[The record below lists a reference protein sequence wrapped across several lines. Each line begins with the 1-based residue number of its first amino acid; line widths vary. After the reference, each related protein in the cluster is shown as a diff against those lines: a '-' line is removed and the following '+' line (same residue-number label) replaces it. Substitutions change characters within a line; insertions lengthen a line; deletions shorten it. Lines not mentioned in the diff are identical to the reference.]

1 MLALGLA
8 APSGGCAKSV
18 APERVALEY
27 ARAVFASDA
36 SAIYRLVSDD
46 DRRARDETTFRGQQ
60 AEPRGFARE
69 LVHQLASYITA
80 TPVSSTI
87 DGRRGTVKLKL
98 TLPDANAP
106 AISGLARDWDDEAL
120 ERLSFADRR
129 RIVDQLAELHRA
141 GTLPTIDGEETF
153 ELVKQEAGWRVFANW
168 AGGVHL
174 HFAATVDRSVPLEV
188 SVAPSDVTVNPGD
201 RVRVTVHARNRTSHD
216 VTTRVG
222 HRIEPA
228 AQSQHLALVQCPL
241 FVPITLRGG
250 ETREFTSVYLV
261 LADVPRT
268 VKGFAVTYEIRAVET
283 GAAFPGV
290 RRTSDIAGHLGPQM
304 SSISA
309 ASVRDR
315 RHRPVRRGCRSV
327 TIPFRHATLEPFYI
341 LPTTAKRHTVDT
353 TRKSS

>member
-1 MLALGLA
+1 CRTAPLVASTLVLALGLA

-69 LVHQLASYITA
+69 
-80 TPVSSTI
+80 
-87 DGRRGTVKLKL
+87 
-98 TLPDANAP
+98 
-106 AISGLARDWDDEAL
+106 
-120 ERLSFADRR
+120 
-129 RIVDQLAELHRA
+129 
-141 GTLPTIDGEETF
+141 
-153 ELVKQEAGWRVFANW
+153 
-168 AGGVHL
+168 GVHL

-250 ETREFTSVYLV
+250 ETR
-261 LADVPRT
+261 
-268 VKGFAVTYEIRAVET
+268 
-283 GAAFPGV
+283 
-290 RRTSDIAGHLGPQM
+290 
-304 SSISA
+304 
-309 ASVRDR
+309 
-315 RHRPVRRGCRSV
+315 
-327 TIPFRHATLEPFYI
+327 
-341 LPTTAKRHTVDT
+341 
-353 TRKSS
+353 